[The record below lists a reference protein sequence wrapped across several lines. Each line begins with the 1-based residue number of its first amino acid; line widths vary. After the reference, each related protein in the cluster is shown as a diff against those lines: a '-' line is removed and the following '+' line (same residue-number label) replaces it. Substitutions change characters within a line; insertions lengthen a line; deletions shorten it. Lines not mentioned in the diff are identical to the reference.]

1 MAAMGG
7 LEPIAVSMLL
17 GMAVPAVRRSRWLPQ
32 LLAGAILAVASNL
45 PLATHVLGPATAERL
60 LGRLLTPV
68 VSLAG
73 NTAALLL
80 VAWGLWSLLRGS
92 NPDRAMA
99 RRLARRGDPG
109 GAADLY
115 LRAGDLKQALR
126 LYERAH
132 AWPEAARVAL
142 RLGNKARAA
151 ELFKKAGHQHL
162 EEAARLFSS
171 QGLQDEARQCYHAL
185 ARWFTERNR
194 YNDAV
199 GAWMRAGEPERA
211 ARAARLALTRGRI
224 NPSTGEFKAARRA
237 AESTRDHEL
246 TARLLETEG
255 DYLGAAEAW
264 MRAGKPEAAAEAWV
278 RMGKLEEAAEALDRA
293 GRKREAAQLLLRAER
308 QLATSLIQATAV
320 SGSAQKR
327 DLEKIAA
334 RLLPRLE
341 ELGMDQERVEVLLH
355 VDRVDEA
362 VTLLLAKDQVARAA
376 EVASAAQRWELAAAL
391 LERLGRWGEASD
403 AHELAGQF
411 ADAARCAE
419 ASGEGERALDLYR
432 RVGDPRGVARAL
444 VQLGRLPEALV
455 ELHGAGLDAE
465 AWELLK
471 EQPGPVPDIPGV
483 ILEMAEAL
491 RREDRL
497 PEAIACLQ
505 RAVVGVAPAPSRLP
519 AAVAL
524 SRMLLEAG
532 DLEAART
539 QVQKVLEF
547 DYSNAEARRLH
558 EEIERAAGARRP
570 SETLP
575 APPARTPAATSGE
588 GERYEILSE
597 LGRGGMGVVF
607 KARDTRLERIVAI
620 KVVRTTSAA
629 EASHLEEEAK
639 AAATL
644 NHPAIVTVYDFGP
657 GLGGYLI
664 SMEYVDGRPLDAVI
678 RENPERIQQ
687 NLLPL
692 LVQIADAVA
701 YAHEHRVIHRDI
713 KPGNILLTP
722 AGRVKIFDFG
732 IAARLG
738 TDRATGGK
746 ICGTPFYMSPEQIR
760 GEAPSPASD
769 IYSLGATFFHLATG
783 RPPFNRG
790 NVIEA
795 HLRKDPPDPLEVT
808 EGLQREVGDIILRC
822 LEKDPAR
829 RYASAADLHAALIH
843 VAVGA

>member
-1 MAAMGG
+1 MEPTVLLALIG
-7 LEPIAVSMLL
+7 L
-17 GMAVPAVRRSRWLPQ
+17 AVPAARRSRWFPQ
-32 LLAGAILAVASNL
+32 LLAGVALAVVSNL
-45 PLATHVLGPATAERL
+45 GWAARLLGQATAEQL
-60 LGRLLTPV
+60 LGKHLTPA
-68 VSLAG
+68 VSMAG
-73 NTAALLL
+73 NTVALVL
-80 VAWGLWSLLRGS
+80 VSWGLWALLSGS
-92 NPDRAMA
+92 NPDRALA

-109 GAADLY
+109 GAADLF
-115 LRAGDLKQALR
+115 LKAGDLRRALA
-126 LYERAH
+126 LYRKAH

-142 RLGNKARAA
+142 KLGRKDEAA
-151 ELFKKAGHQHL
+151 ELYKKAGHQHL
-162 EEAARLFSS
+162 EEAARLFAS

-185 ARWFTERNR
+185 ARWYTERNR
-194 YNDAV
+194 FGDAV

-211 ARAARLALTRGRI
+211 ARAARLAMSKGRI

-237 AESTRDHEL
+237 AESVRDHEL

-255 DYLGAAEAW
+255 DYGGAAEAW
-264 MRAGKPEAAAEAWV
+264 MRAGKYDAAAEAWI
-278 RMGKLEEAAEALDRA
+278 RLGKLEKAADALDHA
-293 GRKREAAQLLLRAER
+293 GRSRDAALLLLRAEK
-308 QLATSLIQATAV
+308 QMAMNLIQATAV

-327 DLEKIAA
+327 ELEALAA

-341 ELGMDQERVEVLLH
+341 ELGMDDERVEVLLH

-403 AHELAGQF
+403 THELGGQL
-411 ADAARCAE
+411 AEAARCAE
-419 ASGEGERALDLYR
+419 AAGEGDRALDLYR
-432 RVGDPRGVARAL
+432 QVGDPRGVARSL

-455 ELHGAGLDAE
+455 ELRRAGLDDE
-465 AWELLK
+465 AWALLK
-471 EQPGPVPDIPGV
+471 EQPGPVPDIPDV
-483 ILEMAEAL
+483 ILEIARTL
-491 RREDRL
+491 RKEDRL

-505 RAVVGVAPAPSRLP
+505 RTVVGVAPAPARIP
-519 AAVAL
+519 AAVEL

-539 QVQKVLEF
+539 QIQKVLEF
-547 DYSNAEARRLH
+547 DYSNTEARSVQQ
-558 EEIERAAGARRP
+558 EIERAALARQA
-570 SETLP
+570 SETVP
-575 APPARTPAATSGE
+575 APPATRAGLAAES

-607 KARDTRLERIVAI
+607 RARDTRLERTVAI
-620 KVVRTTSAA
+620 KVVRTTSAT

-664 SMEYVDGRPLDAVI
+664 SMEYVEGKPMDAVI
-678 RENPERIQQ
+678 RENPERIQR

-692 LVQIADAVA
+692 LVQVADAIA
-701 YAHEHRVIHRDI
+701 YAHQQGVIHRDI
-713 KPGNILLTP
+713 KPGNILLT
-722 AGRVKIFDFG
+722 AANRVKIFDFG

-738 TDRATGGK
+738 SDRATSGK

-760 GEAPSPASD
+760 GEAPSAASD

-795 HLRKDPPDPLEVT
+795 HLRKEPPDPLQVT
-808 EGLQREVGDIILRC
+808 EGLPREVGDIILRC
-822 LEKDPAR
+822 LEKDPSR
-829 RYASAADLHAALIH
+829 RYASASDLHAALIR
-843 VAVGA
+843 VAMQR